1 MKFGIFK
8 NFNLSLSER
17 FFLGLPDTIV
27 RIDGQM
33 EIEGNLGRYSKWK
46 KNGENSSHGGVG
58 ELKMGRFS
66 TLFLK

>member
-27 RIDGQM
+27 RIEGQV
-33 EIEGNLGRYSKWK
+33 EIEGKLGRYSKWK
-46 KNGENSSHGGVG
+46 KKVG
-58 ELKMGRFS
+58 KIPHS
-66 TLFLK
+66 TLFFPL